1 MRKTRNERKRRRT
14 VLGAFLLLLLT
25 LLAFLAALLIFGTAS
40 AQETAGEAPVSSGDR
55 VEEEEVMANAAVV
68 SACASAAKVVVG
80 YDWDYVC
87 RVVMQEA
94 GSNSEELQLAASQAI
109 QNRCRATL
117 LNPEEVCRMCYTFPH
132 DGEVSES
139 VRRAC
144 ERIFLL
150 GEIYEP
156 VGSADMLYNPAINGP
171 SEDHEGQKY
180 ICTIEN
186 VRFFEEIGGNE
197 NGNS

>member
-1 MRKTRNERKRRRT
+1 
-14 VLGAFLLLLLT
+14 
-25 LLAFLAALLIFGTAS
+25 
-40 AQETAGEAPVSSGDR
+40 
-55 VEEEEVMANAAVV
+55 
-68 SACASAAKVVVG
+68 
-80 YDWDYVC
+80 
-87 RVVMQEA
+87 
-94 GSNSEELQLAASQAI
+94 
-109 QNRCRATL
+109 
-117 LNPEEVCRMCYTFPH
+117 MCYTSPY

-150 GEIYEP
+150 GEVYEP

>member
-1 MRKTRNERKRRRT
+1 MSKTRNERKQRRA
-14 VLGAFLLLLLT
+14 VLGAFLLLLL
-25 LLAFLAALLIFGTAS
+25 AFLVCLAALLGSGAAS
-40 AQETAGEAPVSSGDR
+40 AQETAGEAPVSAEDR
-55 VEEEEVMANAAVV
+55 IEEETTANAAIV
-68 SACASAAKVVVG
+68 SACASEAKVVVG

-94 GSNSEELQLAASQAI
+94 GSNSEELQLAVCQAI
-109 QNRCRATL
+109 QNRCKTTL
-117 LNPEEVCRMCYTFPH
+117 LNPEEVCRVCYTFPY

-150 GEIYEP
+150 GEVYEP

-186 VRFFEEIGGNE
+186 VRFFEEIGGND

>member
-1 MRKTRNERKRRRT
+1 MSKTRNERKRRRT
-14 VLGAFLLLLLT
+14 VLGAFLLLLLA
-25 LLAFLAALLIFGTAS
+25 LLVCLAALLSAGTAS
-40 AQETAGEAPVSSGDR
+40 AQETAGEVPVSSEDR
-55 VEEEEVMANAAVV
+55 AEDEVV
-68 SACASAAKVVVG
+68 ASAAVAAACAAEAEVVVG

-94 GSNSEELQLAASQAI
+94 GSNSEELQLAVCQAI
-109 QNRCRATL
+109 QNRCEATL
-117 LNPEEVCRMCYTFPH
+117 LNPEEVCRLCYTFPY

-150 GEIYEP
+150 GEVYEP
-156 VGSADMLYNPAINGP
+156 VGGADMLYNPMINGP
-171 SEDHEGQKY
+171 SEDHEGQRY

>member
-55 VEEEEVMANAAVV
+55 IEEEEVMANAAIA
-68 SACASAAKVVVG
+68 SACASEAKVVVG

-94 GSNSEELQLAASQAI
+94 GSNSEELQLAVCQAI

-186 VRFFEEIGGNE
+186 VRFFEEIGGYE

>member
-1 MRKTRNERKRRRT
+1 MSKTRNERKQRRT
-14 VLGAFLLLLLT
+14 VLGAFLLLLL
-25 LLAFLAALLIFGTAS
+25 AFLVCLAALLGFGTVS
-40 AQETAGEAPVSSGDR
+40 AKETAGEAPVSAEGR
-55 VEEEEVMANAAVV
+55 IEEDVMANAAVV
-68 SACASAAKVVVG
+68 SACASEAKVVVG

-94 GSNSEELQLAASQAI
+94 GSNSEELQLAVCQAI
-109 QNRCRATL
+109 QNRCKTTL

-139 VRRAC
+139 VRRSC

-150 GEIYEP
+150 GEVYEP
-156 VGSADMLYNPAINGP
+156 VGGADMLYNPAINGP

>member
-1 MRKTRNERKRRRT
+1 MSKTRNERKQRRA

-25 LLAFLAALLIFGTAS
+25 FLVCLSELLGFGTAA
-40 AQETAGEAPVSSGDR
+40 AQETVGEAPVSAEDGI
-55 VEEEEVMANAAVV
+55 EGEIMANAAIA
-68 SACASAAKVVVG
+68 SACASEAKVVVG

-94 GSNSEELQLAASQAI
+94 GSNSEELQLAVCQAI
-109 QNRCRATL
+109 QNRCKTTL

-150 GEIYEP
+150 GEVYEP
-156 VGSADMLYNPAINGP
+156 VGGADMLYNPAINGP

-186 VRFFEEIGGNE
+186 VRFFEEIGGND

>member
-1 MRKTRNERKRRRT
+1 MCKTRNERKRRRT

-25 LLAFLAALLIFGTAS
+25 LLAFLAALLVFGTAS
-40 AQETAGEAPVSSGDR
+40 AQETAGEAPVSAEDGI
-55 VEEEEVMANAAVV
+55 EGEIMANAAIA
-68 SACASAAKVVVG
+68 SACASEAKVVVG

-94 GSNSEELQLAASQAI
+94 GSNSEELQLAVCQAI

-150 GEIYEP
+150 GEVYEP

>member
-1 MRKTRNERKRRRT
+1 MSKTRNERKQRRA

-25 LLAFLAALLIFGTAS
+25 FLVCISELLGFGTAA
-40 AQETAGEAPVSSGDR
+40 AQETAGEAPVSAEDGI
-55 VEEEEVMANAAVV
+55 EGEIMANAAIV
-68 SACASAAKVVVG
+68 SACASEAKVVVG

-94 GSNSEELQLAASQAI
+94 GSNSEELQLAVCQAI
-109 QNRCRATL
+109 QNRCKTTL

-150 GEIYEP
+150 GEVYEP

-180 ICTIEN
+180 ICTIED

>member
-55 VEEEEVMANAAVV
+55 IEEEEVMANAAVV
-68 SACASAAKVVVG
+68 SACASEAKVVVG

-94 GSNSEELQLAASQAI
+94 GSNSEELQLAVCQAI

-156 VGSADMLYNPAINGP
+156 VGSADILYNPAINGP

-186 VRFFEEIGGNE
+186 VRFFEETGGNE

>member
-1 MRKTRNERKRRRT
+1 MSKTRNERKQRRT
-14 VLGAFLLLLLT
+14 VLGAFLLLLL
-25 LLAFLAALLIFGTAS
+25 AFLVCLAALLGFGTAS
-40 AQETAGEAPVSSGDR
+40 AQETTGEAPVSSEDR
-55 VEEEEVMANAAVV
+55 IEEETTANAAIA
-68 SACASAAKVVVG
+68 SACASEAKVVVG

-94 GSNSEELQLAASQAI
+94 GSNSEELQLAVCQAI
-109 QNRCRATL
+109 QNRCKTTL
-117 LNPEEVCRMCYTFPH
+117 LNPEEVCRVCYTFPY

-150 GEIYEP
+150 GEVYEP

>member
-1 MRKTRNERKRRRT
+1 MSKTRNERKQRRA

-25 LLAFLAALLIFGTAS
+25 FLVCLSELLGFGTAA
-40 AQETAGEAPVSSGDR
+40 AQETAGEAPVSAEDGI
-55 VEEEEVMANAAVV
+55 EGEIMANAAIV
-68 SACASAAKVVVG
+68 SACASEAKVVVG

-94 GSNSEELQLAASQAI
+94 GSNSEELQLAVCQAI
-109 QNRCRATL
+109 QNRCKTTL

-150 GEIYEP
+150 GEVYEP

>member
-1 MRKTRNERKRRRT
+1 MSKTRNERKRRRT
-14 VLGAFLLLLLT
+14 VLGAFLLLLLA
-25 LLAFLAALLIFGTAS
+25 LLVCLAALFGAGTAS
-40 AQETAGEAPVSSGDR
+40 AQETAGEAPVSSEDR
-55 VEEEEVMANAAVV
+55 VEDKVIASAAVV
-68 SACASAAKVVVG
+68 AACAAEAEAVVG

-94 GSNSEELQLAASQAI
+94 GSNSEELQLAVCQAI
-109 QNRCRATL
+109 RNRCEATL
-117 LNPEEVCRMCYTFPH
+117 LNPEEVCRLCYTLPY

-150 GEIYEP
+150 GEVYEP
-156 VGSADMLYNPAINGP
+156 VGRADMLYNPAINGP
-171 SEDHEGQKY
+171 SEDHEGQRY

>member
-1 MRKTRNERKRRRT
+1 MRKTRNEKKRRRT

-40 AQETAGEAPVSSGDR
+40 AQETAGEAPVSSGGR
-55 VEEEEVMANAAVV
+55 IEEEVMANAAIV
-68 SACASAAKVVVG
+68 SACASEAKVVVG

-94 GSNSEELQLAASQAI
+94 GSNSEELQLAVCQAI
-109 QNRCRATL
+109 QNRCRTTL
-117 LNPEEVCRMCYTFPH
+117 LNPEEVCRMCYTYPH

-150 GEIYEP
+150 GEVYEP

-186 VRFFEEIGGNE
+186 VRFFEEIGGND

>member
-1 MRKTRNERKRRRT
+1 MSKTRNERKRRRT
-14 VLGAFLLLLLT
+14 VLGAFLLLLLA
-25 LLAFLAALLIFGTAS
+25 LLAFLAVLLSAGTAS
-40 AQETAGEAPVSSGDR
+40 TQETAGEAPVSYEDR
-55 VEEEEVMANAAVV
+55 IESEIMANAAVV
-68 SACASAAKVVVG
+68 SACASEAKVVVG

-94 GSNSEELQLAASQAI
+94 GSNSEELQLAVCQAI
-109 QNRCRATL
+109 QNRCRTTL

-150 GEIYEP
+150 GEVYEP
-156 VGSADMLYNPAINGP
+156 VGGADMLYNPAINGP
-171 SEDHEGQKY
+171 SEDHEGQRY

-186 VRFFEEIGGNE
+186 VRFFEEIGGNG

>member
-1 MRKTRNERKRRRT
+1 MSKTRNERKQRRD
-14 VLGAFLLLLLT
+14 VLGAFLLFLLT
-25 LLAFLAALLIFGTAS
+25 FLICLAELLGFGTA
-40 AQETAGEAPVSSGDR
+40 AARETAGEAPVSSEDR
-55 VEEEEVMANAAVV
+55 SEEETTATAAIA
-68 SACASAAKVVVG
+68 SACASEAKVVVG

-94 GSNSEELQLAASQAI
+94 GSNSEELQLAVCQAI
-109 QNRCRATL
+109 QNRCKTTL
-117 LNPEEVCRMCYTFPH
+117 LNPEEVCRVCYTFPY

-150 GEIYEP
+150 GEVYEP

-186 VRFFEEIGGNE
+186 VRFFEEIGGND
-197 NGNS
+197 NVNS